1 MPHQIAIG
9 CSDSTVRTFD
19 RRMLGTQATGNR
31 RRIEYNFSP
40 GIRYYVSR
48 IVGWTDNS
56 GSVRPLCSFTVPEFD
71 GNSYR
76 ITSLSYSPDGQD
88 VLVSYSSDHLYLF
101 SMKVFIKSIVIYS
114 KII

>member
-1 MPHQIAIG
+1 M
-9 CSDSTVRTFD
+9 
-19 RRMLGTQATGNR
+19 
-31 RRIEYNFSP
+31 
-40 GIRYYVSR
+40 SR

-101 SMKVFIKSIVIYS
+101 SMKVFISLIEICSKLYQVKSRDKTLTLLS
-114 KII
+114 RF